1 MLRFTYLQHTF
12 EATYSMMIKYREQ
25 YAEKQKNLKFILM
38 HLTLPTK
45 YKVALVWVDVLG
57 VSSEA
62 EVE

>member
-1 MLRFTYLQHTF
+1 
-12 EATYSMMIKYREQ
+12 MMIKYREQ

-62 EVE
+62 EVD